1 MAHLIKKTEYGAKRV
16 LSLSL
21 ACLMILTMI
30 PALTTDTSAGFE
42 GNSNATDEAL
52 NLMTV
57 YKWHRVQ
64 KQSDLPTDTTIKH
77 PVLVMWKYGG
87 KNYYCYD
94 DGKSYKK
101 NKEDAIKGV
110 VLEDTGYT
118 PDPFNADASNNT
130 FFTPDKL
137 TNITMRMTGGTDG
150 KNEDAKKAKFW
161 FNGSLITGYDD
172 WDWEGNKDSASY
184 DSWSIYTN
192 DLDGEYHAPLSAEYP
207 VQIYCEMKGKDT
219 GWRHSDD
226 YAYDE
231 ESSTYSYGAFAMYW
245 AEEIKVSAITAPY
258 TIRSGMVMNVDN
270 GVILK
275 EGVTLTVMPGG
286 VLSIEGQFYNN
297 GTIRNYGT
305 IVVQPNSCITGFLP
319 QQEGAGSIINSGK
332 KVDIRAEAKEELSK
346 QESILKDYKEK
357 VNKSEKICSENRVL
371 LAAASKER
379 EEALNTVD
387 EEQKITLALALE
399 KLQNAVDSA
408 AENLENA
415 TEADKEKCE
424 EALDE
429 AQAAY
434 NAKYEPIKKYDAQI
448 DESNRA
454 ISAAE
459 AVIQESGP
467 EIERLEKLVKE
478 LGETANSK
486 TLVAEQGEGNL
497 LVMKNAR
504 VVFDPKTKGR
514 LTIENGGSCV
524 CSGYII
530 HPADIQLSSGK
541 LYVRSG
547 GAVMGQFK
555 LTQNILNA
563 KDLTVSNQ
571 GTLDVGINGMAPC
584 TNLAQTCMRV
594 KGDYVIRVDGVFRYA
609 GGPILTDEGTA
620 ISVSKGSGVW
630 TTGGT
635 PGEVIDP
642 ETGETIETLDDGT
655 EIRTNHS
662 TGVITYYYLDGRV
675 VVRYPNGET
684 EETWPNGSYIKR
696 FADGSYE
703 EANFRGENY
712 IAKYYPEK
720 GALIITYIDPFQ
732 SNGLSVVTE
741 YDDGSKVEEYT
752 RANGSVDCYYYDT
765 NGSLYKIIMG
775 DSGRTD
781 PSPIP
786 DEYH

>member
-1 MAHLIKKTEYGAKRV
+1 MTHFIRKTEYGAKRV

-42 GNSNATDEAL
+42 GNSDATDEAL

-77 PVLVMWKYGG
+77 PVLVMWEYGG

-118 PDPFNADASNNT
+118 PDPFNADANNNT

-137 TNITMRMTGGTDG
+137 TNITMRMTGGKDG
-150 KNEDAKKAKFW
+150 SNQDAKKARFW

-172 WDWEGNKDSASY
+172 WDWEGNKDSAGH

-192 DLDGEYHAPLSAEYP
+192 DLKGKYHAPLSAEYP
-207 VQIYCEMKGKDT
+207 VQIFCEMSGTDT

-319 QQEGAGSIINSGK
+319 QQEGSGTIINSGK

-346 QESILKDYKEK
+346 QEKILKELKEK
-357 VNKSEKICSENRVL
+357 VKNNEQICSENRPL

-387 EEQKITLALALE
+387 EEQKITLALVLE
-399 KLQNAVDSA
+399 KLQNAVDA
-408 AENLENA
+408 AAANLEKA
-415 TEADKEKCE
+415 STDADKKNCQD
-424 EALDE
+424 ALTK

-434 NAKYEPIKKYDAQI
+434 NEKYAPIKEYD
-448 DESNRA
+448 EE
-454 ISAAE
+454 ISGLNKVITTAE

-467 EIERLEKLVKE
+467 EIERLEKLIKE

-524 CSGYII
+524 CSGYIV
-530 HPADIQLSSGK
+530 HPMDIQLSDGK
-541 LYVRSG
+541 FYVRSG

-555 LTQNILNA
+555 LAKNILNA
-563 KDLTVSNQ
+563 KDLTVSNP
-571 GTLDVGINGMAPC
+571 GTLDVEISGMTPC

-609 GGPILTDEGTA
+609 GGPILNNIGLA
-620 ISVSKGSGVW
+620 VSIRDGRGVW
-630 TTGGT
+630 STN
-635 PGEVIDP
+635 GEPSEDADP
-642 ETGETIETLDDGT
+642 ESGETIQTYPDGT
-655 EIRTNHS
+655 KVYVNRS
-662 TGVITYYYLDGRV
+662 TGVATYYFPDGRV
-675 VVRYPNGET
+675 MVRYPSGET
-684 EETWPNGSYIKR
+684 EETWPNGGYIKR

-703 EANFRGENY
+703 EAEFSGDNY
-712 IAKYYPEK
+712 TAKYDPEI
-720 GALIITYIDPFQ
+720 GALVTTYIDITK
-732 SNGLSVVTE
+732 SDLLVSVTQFN
-741 YDDGSKVEEYT
+741 DGSRVEEKFAGVFNMLFYYD
-752 RANGSVDCYYYDT
+752 ANGNV
-765 NGSLYKIIMG
+765 YKTEIKY
-775 DSGRTD
+775 RT
-781 PSPIP
+781 
-786 DEYH
+786 